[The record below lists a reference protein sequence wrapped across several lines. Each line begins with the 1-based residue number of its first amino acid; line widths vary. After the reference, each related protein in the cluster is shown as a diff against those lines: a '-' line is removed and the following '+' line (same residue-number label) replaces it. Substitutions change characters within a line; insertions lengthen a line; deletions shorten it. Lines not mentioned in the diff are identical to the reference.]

1 MRTLVHCWERK
12 MVQPLGKRVWLHPKR
27 LKVDLLYDPAI
38 PPLNEYL
45 RELKSGSRGDVCI
58 FPRSRG
64 IIHRN

>member
-1 MRTLVHCWERK
+1 

>member
-1 MRTLVHCWERK
+1 
-12 MVQPLGKRVWLHPKR
+12 MVQPLGKRLWLHPKR